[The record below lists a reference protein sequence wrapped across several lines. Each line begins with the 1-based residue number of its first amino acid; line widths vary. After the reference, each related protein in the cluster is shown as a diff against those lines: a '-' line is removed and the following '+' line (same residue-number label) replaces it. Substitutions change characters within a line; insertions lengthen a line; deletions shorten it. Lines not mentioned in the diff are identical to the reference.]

1 MHHNPPADSIPISA
15 LQHYLFCP
23 RQCALI
29 HLEQLWTENVYTAE
43 GRQLH
48 EKAHSNASESRGD
61 CKTVSGLL
69 LCSRALGLT
78 GQADIVEFHRH
89 GNVWQPYPVEY
100 KRGRPK
106 SMAADR
112 IQLCAQALC
121 LEEMLRV
128 TIPEGALFYG
138 KTRRRQV
145 VALDDALRDETR
157 ATILAVQDLLNKGLT
172 PAPPPLEIA
181 NNICPACSL
190 SDACLPLA
198 PQTSAASYLQ
208 SVLESI

>member
-1 MHHNPPADSIPISA
+1 MHPPADSIPISA
-15 LQHYLFCP
+15 LQHYLYCP

-29 HLEQLWTENVYTAE
+29 HLEQIWTENVYTAE

-78 GQADIVEFHRH
+78 GQADVVEFHRH
-89 GNVWQPYPVEY
+89 GNVWQPDPVEY

-121 LEEMLRV
+121 LEEMLN
-128 TIPEGALFYG
+128 TSILEGALFYG

-145 VALDDALRDETR
+145 VQIDAALREETR
-157 ATILAVQDLLNKGLT
+157 TTILAVHALLSQGAT
-172 PAPPPLEIA
+172 PPPPPLETA

-190 SDACLPLA
+190 SAACMPLA
-198 PQTSAASYLQ
+198 PQKSAARYLQ
-208 SVLESI
+208 SVLEGI

>member
-1 MHHNPPADSIPISA
+1 MQHHPPAEAIPISA
-15 LQHYLFCP
+15 LQHYLYCP

-48 EKAHSNASESRGD
+48 EKAHDNATQRRGD
-61 CKTVSGLL
+61 CKTVTGLP
-69 LCSRALGLT
+69 LCSQELGLT
-78 GQADIVEFHRH
+78 GQADVVEFHRLD
-89 GNVWQPYPVEY
+89 GRWQPYPVEY

-106 SMAADR
+106 SIDADR

-128 TIPEGALFYG
+128 SIPEGALFYG

-145 VALDDALRDETR
+145 VPMDEALREKTR
-157 ATILAVQDLLNKGLT
+157 NTAWAVHDLLQRRVT
-172 PAPPPLEIA
+172 PPPPPLEIA
-181 NNICPACSL
+181 NGICPSCSL
-190 SDACLPLA
+190 LDACLPLA
-198 PQTSAASYLQ
+198 PRKSASAYLR
-208 SVLESI
+208 SVLEGV

>member
-1 MHHNPPADSIPISA
+1 
-15 LQHYLFCP
+15 
-23 RQCALI
+23 
-29 HLEQLWTENVYTAE
+29 
-43 GRQLH
+43 
-48 EKAHSNASESRGD
+48 
-61 CKTVSGLL
+61 
-69 LCSRALGLT
+69 
-78 GQADIVEFHRH
+78 
-89 GNVWQPYPVEY
+89 
-100 KRGRPK
+100 
-106 SMAADR
+106 MAADR

-128 TIPEGALFYG
+128 SIPEGALFYG

-145 VALDDALRDETR
+145 VALDDTLRDETR

>member
-1 MHHNPPADSIPISA
+1 MHHPPADFIPISA
-15 LQHYLFCP
+15 LQHYLYCP

-43 GRQLH
+43 GRHLH
-48 EKAHSNASESRGD
+48 EKAHSNKSETRGD

-69 LCSRALGLT
+69 LCSHTLGLT
-78 GQADIVEFHRH
+78 GQADVVEFHRL
-89 GNVWQPYPVEY
+89 GKTWQPYPVEY

-106 SMAADR
+106 SIAADR

-121 LEEMLRV
+121 LEEMLHAS
-128 TIPEGALFYG
+128 IPEGALFYG

-145 VALDDALRDETR
+145 VALNDALRDETR
-157 ATILAVQDLLNKGLT
+157 VTILAVQDLLDKGVT
-172 PAPPPLEIA
+172 PPPPPIEIA

-190 SDACLPLA
+190 CDVCLPLA
-198 PQTSAASYLQ
+198 PQISAASYLQ